1 MTRDELAALREKRA
15 AAYDTMRSVLDANG
29 DGELSPAEA
38 DRFDAAERD
47 FDKYDEQ
54 IQREERGHSAARAGR
69 LHARDRSTGAEHRS
83 AGFATI
89 GGGHDGGQRATTDG
103 PFLARGAS
111 MLDWVEQRGLGQRDE
126 RTGLEPDEQREFN
139 IGRLVRGAVTGNW
152 TGSELEHRAVTSG
165 AGSGQILVP
174 TVTSAGVIDLLRNRA
189 RLFEAGA
196 QAVGME
202 SETKKLPRLVSDPT
216 PGWRAQSS
224 PVAVSDPSFDGVT
237 LKSRT
242 LAVLTKI
249 AMELL
254 EDVSA
259 ESSAAIEASLV
270 AALALEI
277 ERVGE
282 YGSGVGE
289 EPLGI
294 KNTPGV
300 NVAPIATNGKVP
312 TNYAELVK
320 AYFAIR
326 KRNAQP
332 TAFILSEREAETY
345 AGLTASD
352 GQPLRLPPA
361 IEDVPMLSTNQIKT
375 DQAQGTG
382 TNAGDVFT
390 GDFSKVAVGF
400 RPEVGIRLA
409 SSRDTFLDSLEV
421 AVVAFVRCD
430 VAVLQPSALE
440 VQTGYLSA

>member
-1 MTRDELAALREKRA
+1 MDRQKLAELREKRA
-15 AAYDTMRSVLDANG
+15 QAYDRMNDVLAEAGQN
-29 DGELSPAEA
+29 ELTPEQSRRFDSAEA
-38 DRFDAAERD
+38 DFDRHDEPIRRAERGLAAD
-47 FDKYDEQ
+47 
-54 IQREERGHSAARAGR
+54 RGGIHAGR
-69 LHARDRSTGAEHRS
+69 LEVRDRSTNA
-83 AGFATI
+83 ATGTGYGVVN
-89 GGGHDGGQRATTDG
+89 GGRRATTDG
-103 PFLARGAS
+103 PFLGRGAS
-111 MLDWVEQRGLGQRDE
+111 MVDWVEQRGLGQRDE

-139 IGRLVRGAVTGNW
+139 LGRLVRGAVTGNW
-152 TGSELEHRAVTSG
+152 TDSELENRALTSG
-165 AGSGQILVP
+165 GGSGQILVP
-174 TVTSAGVIDLLRNRA
+174 TITSAGVIDLLRNSA

-202 SETKKLPRLVSDPT
+202 SETKKLPRITADPS
-216 PGWRAQSS
+216 PAWRAQSS

-249 AMELL
+249 SMELL
-254 EDVSA
+254 EDVSP

-277 ERVGE
+277 DRAGL
-282 YGSGVGE
+282 YGSGTGE
-289 EPLGI
+289 EPTGI
-294 KNTPGV
+294 KNTAGV
-300 NVAPIATNGKVP
+300 NVAPIATNGAVP
-312 TNYAELVK
+312 TNYAELVQ
-320 AYFAIR
+320 AYFAVR

-332 TAFILSEREAETY
+332 SAFILSEREAETY

-361 IEDVPMLSTNQIKT
+361 IEAVPMLSTNQIRT
-375 DQAQGTG
+375 DQAEGTG
-382 TNAGDVFT
+382 TNAGDVYT

-430 VAVLQPSALE
+430 VAVLQPAALE
-440 VQTGYLSA
+440 VQTGYQGV